1 MGSHLSK
8 GQPPPRFFFKG
19 ASMETIEIADLE
31 KWLQDKKQY
40 KPKRVLLDI
49 INQLIDEIKRR
60 NTNDSTRV

>member
-1 MGSHLSK
+1 
-8 GQPPPRFFFKG
+8 
-19 ASMETIEIADLE
+19 METIEIADLE